1 MFSDKYKKDNEKIKL
16 DDSFKVNL
24 KNNLKK
30 GDNIMVK
37 SNKKLKVI
45 VGLAAV
51 TALLIGGSLFANKA
65 GVDLDGKIAGNEQV
79 EDLDTKGGSSEGNIG
94 STSMAEFLHY
104 NGKIYNFVANN
115 VKIESI
121 DEIKGEK
128 LGVTKLGDEKENLTS
143 FIAGQEIYK
152 LKGYDDSVLM
162 GISTVENE
170 KTIHI
175 YQSYDSKIIKN
186 GADLLDIFKIEG
198 NVKSINSILGT
209 GELNN
214 TNNGY
219 IETLFSEIKKAKNI
233 NEDNELMKDFYIKNK
248 NVKGIQITLTDG
260 IMRTFDIYETG
271 YVFIDGYIFDIE
283 NKGLVKEIY
292 DKL

>member
-16 DDSFKVNL
+16 DDSVKKNL

-30 GDNIMVK
+30 GDNTMVK

-51 TALLIGGSLFANKA
+51 TALFIGGSFFANKA
-65 GVDLDGKIAGNEQV
+65 DDDLEGKIAGNGQV
-79 EDLDTKGGSSEGNIG
+79 EDLQSQGGSSEGSIG

-104 NGKIYNFVANN
+104 KGKIYNFVANK

-128 LGVTKLGDEKENLTS
+128 LGITKLGDSKDDLTS

-162 GISTVENE
+162 GVSTVDNE
-170 KTIHI
+170 KSIHI
-175 YQSYDSKIIKN
+175 YQSYDGKDIKT

-198 NVKSINSILGT
+198 NIKSINSILGT
-209 GELNN
+209 DEINN
-214 TNNGY
+214 TSNEY
-219 IETLFSEIKKAKNI
+219 IKKLFDEIKKAQNI
-233 NEDNELMKDFYIKNK
+233 NENNELMKDFYIKNK
-248 NVKGIQITLTDG
+248 NVKGIQITLNNG

-271 YVFIDGYIFDIE
+271 YIFIDGYILDIE
-283 NKGLVKEIY
+283 NKSLVKEIY